1 MKSIIVTGA
10 TGLIGSE
17 VVKALK
23 AKHYRVIVF
32 SRDANQAKTQVP
44 EADHWVKMTSNLSD
58 PWASELNGS
67 FAVIHLAGASVA
79 GRRWT
84 DSWKK
89 EIRDSRV
96 NGTRLL
102 VEAMKKAERKPEVFI
117 SGSAIGI
124 YGPSDDRQLT
134 ESAPA
139 GHDFLAG
146 VGVEWEA
153 ESLKAKEFG
162 IRTVLI
168 RTGIVLDPNEGA
180 LKEMMLP
187 FKFFAGGPVLPGTQW
202 FSWIHIADEV
212 GIILHS
218 LETTTLSG
226 PVNATAPNPVTMKT
240 FSSILGKVMSRPSWF
255 PVPGFIQ
262 RIVKGQVAEVLTT
275 GQRVIPEKSMA
286 SGYQFKFSDCEKA
299 LRNLLGK

>member
-1 MKSIIVTGA
+1 MKPIIVTGA
-10 TGLIGSE
+10 TGLIGSR

-23 AKHYRVIVF
+23 SKNYRVVVF
-32 SRDANQAKTQVP
+32 SRNAEKAKNQVP
-44 EADHWVKMTSNLSD
+44 DADHWVTWTD
-58 PWASELNGS
+58 RSEDQWSAELDGC

-79 GRRWT
+79 GKRWT
-84 DSWKK
+84 ESWKK

-102 VEAMKKAERKPEVFI
+102 VEAMAKAKVKPEVFI
-117 SGSAIGI
+117 SGSAIGL

-139 GHDFLAG
+139 GHDFLSR

-153 ESLKAKEFG
+153 ESLKAEKLG

-168 RTGIVLDPNEGA
+168 RTGIVLDANEGA

-202 FSWIHIADEV
+202 FSWIHVADEV

-218 LETTTLSG
+218 LETPDLSG

-240 FSSILGKVMSRPSWF
+240 FSSLLGKVVSRPSWF
-255 PVPGFIQ
+255 PVPGFIL
-262 RIVKGQVAEVLTT
+262 RLVKGQVAEVLTT
-275 GQRVIPEKSMA
+275 GQRVIPEKITRA
-286 SGYQFKFSDCEKA
+286 GYQFHFNDPEKA
-299 LRNLLGK
+299 LRDLLKK